1 MPDKMWKILNSKHQ
15 ILNKSE
21 YLNPKFKTNLY
32 KERFAVFV
40 IRILVIWY
48 CLGFRISSLGFI
60 RPQDIE

>member
-1 MPDKMWKILNSKHQ
+1 MPDKMWKILNPKHQ

-32 KERFAVFV
+32 KERSRVFCHWDFG
-40 IRILVIWY
+40 IWY
-48 CLGFRISSLGFI
+48 CLGFRISSLEFI